1 MAADRGLPQA
11 LDEERARA
19 LGNVFTFRLVAALF
33 INALDF
39 YYVSTV
45 PRIRAMTPII
55 AVWGVAALALWIH
68 QRHPKVLKWGW
79 YSLPVIDIPVVSWAL
94 IAGMKFSSQN
104 VRMVVGPMAM
114 LDFSLLVAFAQLS
127 LKRSTVI
134 TTALLCAP
142 LTLYVIY
149 SSKYPFGLLSVAV
162 YLSIAFFIALY
173 VPSRVVHLMGRVAE
187 ERAQRDRLGR
197 YFSPAVTQRILAGD
211 AALDGTNERT
221 VTILFSDL
229 RDFTQLSENMR
240 GAEVLHLLNDV
251 HATMVEVVFRHGGTL
266 DKFIGDGMLAY
277 FGAPI
282 EQPDHAERAV
292 ECARDMLLALKQLN
306 HSRKNAGQPELRLGI
321 GIHTGPVVLGD
332 VGSAERREYTVVGD
346 AVNTAS
352 RIEGLTKQHGAP
364 VLVSQATRDLCAER
378 FSFKE
383 APPVAVRGK
392 SEPVS
397 TWVPQL

>member
-1 MAADRGLPQA
+1 MAAVPPPQA

-19 LGNVFTFRLVAALF
+19 LGYLFTLRLGAALL

-39 YYVSTV
+39 YYLDV
-45 PRIRAMTPII
+45 PRIRAITPVM
-55 AVWGVAALALWIH
+55 AVWGAIALALWTYKD
-68 QRHPKVLKWGW
+68 HPKVLRLGW
-79 YSLPVIDIPVVSWAL
+79 YSLPVIDIPVMSWAL

-114 LDFSLLVAFAQLS
+114 LDFTLLVLVAQLS

-134 TTALLCAP
+134 VTAALCAP
-142 LTLYVIY
+142 LTLYVI
-149 SSKYPFGLLSVAV
+149 SSSHYPFGLLSVAV
-162 YLSIAFFIALY
+162 YLSIAFGVALY
-173 VPSRVVHLMGRVAE
+173 IPSRVLALVQRVAQ

-197 YFSPAVTQRILAGD
+197 YFSPQVTQRILAGD
-211 AALDGTNERT
+211 AALDGTDEKT

-240 GAEVLHLLNDV
+240 GADVLHLLNEV

-292 ECARDMLLALKQLN
+292 ECARDMLTALKRLN
-306 HSRKNAGQPELRLGI
+306 VQRQSVGAPELRLGI

-332 VGSAERREYTVVGD
+332 VGSHERREYTIVGD
-346 AVNTAS
+346 AVNTCS
-352 RIEGLTKQHGAP
+352 RIEGLTKQHGAQ

-378 FSFKE
+378 FRFKE
-383 APPVAVRGK
+383 APPVTVRGK
-392 SEPVS
+392 SEPVA
-397 TWVPQL
+397 TWVPDLTS